1 MITGSGDQV
10 LEAENTR
17 QELGLFCLPEAH
29 ALTELNRKNRQK
41 PENGREDMVKN
52 NPHRL
57 QQESITLNDRKKQ
70 YYTKGEGVRWGRRA
84 SFMNKLSKSGQ
95 LPRK

>member
-1 MITGSGDQV
+1 MVITGSGDQV

-17 QELGLFCLPEAH
+17 QELGLICLLEAH
-29 ALTELNRKNRQK
+29 GLTDLNRKNRQK

-70 YYTKGEGVRWGRRA
+70 YYTKGEEVRWG